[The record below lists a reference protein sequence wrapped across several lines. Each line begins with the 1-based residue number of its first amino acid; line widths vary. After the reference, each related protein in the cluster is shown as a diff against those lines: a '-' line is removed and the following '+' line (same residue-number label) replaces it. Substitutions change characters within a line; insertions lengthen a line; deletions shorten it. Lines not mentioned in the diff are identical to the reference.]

1 MRNSNVAKTIW
12 GTEKAYDNDME
23 VGKTL
28 VGGKSF
34 LFLEERRI
42 RKNVIKAYSVM
53 NSTEKMH
60 QEIVFSI
67 S

>member
-12 GTEKAYDNDME
+12 DTEKAYDNDTE
-23 VGKTL
+23 VGKSL
-28 VGGKSF
+28 VWGKSF
-34 LFLEERRI
+34 FFLRERRI
-42 RKNVIKAYSVM
+42 RKSVIKACNIM

-60 QEIVFSI
+60 QEMTFSI